1 MGDRM
6 TELEGAV
13 LGVIWSLGPI
23 TAYGVMQR
31 FAEST
36 TPGWSSSTGAI
47 YPAIKRLTREGLVE
61 STPELQDRRSTR
73 RLALTEGGKSA
84 LRDWIMELEDWMG
97 GAAVD
102 PVRTRMN
109 YIGILSHTQQL
120 AMVENARNN
129 ALSAL
134 SELVSFE
141 PDPIGHH
148 REGVAIAARGAQ
160 ADIKARI
167 AWLGEVQELLS
178 KSARG
183 RIRKRRSA

>member
-23 TAYGVMQR
+23 TAYGVLQR
-31 FAEST
+31 FSAST

-47 YPAIKRLTREGLVE
+47 YPAIKRLTRQGLVE
-61 STPELQDRRSTR
+61 SKPEVGDRRSTR
-73 RLALTEGGKSA
+73 RLALTEAGKSA
-84 LRDWIMELEDWMG
+84 LRVWLMGLEDWMG

-109 YIGILSHTQQL
+109 YIGILSRAQQL
-120 AMVENARNN
+120 ALVEKARENAIA
-129 ALSAL
+129 ALN
-134 SELVSFE
+134 ELASFV
-141 PDPIGHH
+141 PDPGHH
-148 REGVAIAARGAQ
+148 EEGVAIAARGAT

-167 AWLGEVQELLS
+167 AWLAEVQELLS
-178 KSARG
+178 ASPR
-183 RIRKRRSA
+183 RRK

>member
-31 FAEST
+31 FSAST
-36 TPGWSSSTGAI
+36 TRGWSSSTGAI

-73 RLALTEGGKSA
+73 RLTLTAAGKAA
-84 LRDWIMELEDWMG
+84 LRDWLMRLEDWMG
-97 GAAVD
+97 GAPVD

-109 YIGILSHTQQL
+109 YIGILSRAQQL
-120 AMVENARNN
+120 ALVEKAKANARR
-129 ALSAL
+129 ALDEIAA
-134 SELVSFE
+134 FE
-141 PDPIGHH
+141 PDPGHH
-148 REGVAIAARGAQ
+148 REGVAIAARGVQ
-160 ADIKARI
+160 ADVEARI
-167 AWLGEVQELLS
+167 RWLDQTLALLE
-178 KSARG
+178 R
-183 RIRKRRSA
+183 

>member
-6 TELEGAV
+6 TELEGAT

-23 TAYGVMQR
+23 TAYGVVQR
-31 FAEST
+31 FAAST

-73 RLALTEGGKSA
+73 RLELTEAGKSA
-84 LRDWIMELEDWMG
+84 LRDWLLGLEDWMG

-109 YIGILSHTQQL
+109 YIGILSRAQQL
-120 AMVENARNN
+120 ALIEKARGN
-129 ALSAL
+129 ALNAL
-134 SELVSFE
+134 SELEDFV
-141 PDPIGHH
+141 PGAGHH
-148 REGVAIAARGAQ
+148 QEGVAIAKRAAT
-160 ADIKARI
+160 ADVEARI
-167 AWLGEVQELLS
+167 AWLGEVREMLS
-178 KSARG
+178 KSGRG
-183 RIRKRRSA
+183 RK

>member
-1 MGDRM
+1 M

-23 TAYGVMQR
+23 TSYGVLQR
-31 FAEST
+31 FSAST
-36 TPGWSSSTGAI
+36 TRGWSSSTGAI

-73 RLALTEGGKSA
+73 RLALTEAGKSA
-84 LRDWIMELEDWMG
+84 LRAWIMGLEDWMG

-109 YIGILSHTQQL
+109 YIGILSRAQQL
-120 AMVENARNN
+120 ALIEKARGN

-134 SELVSFE
+134 SELASFV
-141 PDPIGHH
+141 PDPTGHH
-148 REGVAIAARGAQ
+148 SEGVAIAARAAQ
-160 ADIKARI
+160 ADIEARI

-178 KSARG
+178 RSGGG
-183 RIRKRRSA
+183 RM

>member
-23 TAYGVMQR
+23 TAYGVVQR
-31 FAEST
+31 FLAST

-47 YPAIKRLTREGLVE
+47 YPAIKRLTREGLVVG
-61 STPELQDRRSTR
+61 TPELQDRRSTR
-73 RLALTEGGKSA
+73 RLALTDAGKSA
-84 LRDWIMELEDWMG
+84 LRDWIIGLEDWMG

-109 YIGILSHTQQL
+109 YIGILSRSQQR
-120 AMVENARNN
+120 AWVEKARGN
-129 ALSAL
+129 ALGAL
-134 SELVSFE
+134 SEIASFE
-141 PDPIGHH
+141 PDPTGHH
-148 REGVAIAARGAQ
+148 REGVAFAARGAQ
-160 ADIKARI
+160 ADIEARI

-178 KSARG
+178 RSGDGG
-183 RIRKRRSA
+183 RRKRRV